1 MTGRLLLWS
10 AAALIAWITPVS
22 AQTVLGE
29 FKKWMAFAEK
39 EAKGKLCAAFAEPS
53 TSTYSQ
59 PIKGRDP
66 ALFFL
71 TRFPSKNVRT
81 EGSTALGYPVAA
93 NAKVVVQIDDAQT
106 FTMFAE
112 KDTAWLPDERDAAL
126 VDAMRKGDEMI
137 VRGTSRRGTV
147 TTDTYSLE
155 GVTAAVNA
163 ITKACP

>member
-1 MTGRLLLWS
+1 LS
-10 AAALIAWITPVS
+10 ASGS

-29 FKKWMAFAEK
+29 FKKWVAYAEK
-39 EAKGKLCAAFAEPS
+39 EAKGKLCAAVAEPS

-59 PIKGRDP
+59 SIKGRDS

-71 TRFPSKNVRT
+71 SRFPAKDVRT
-81 EGSTALGYPVAA
+81 EGSTVLGYPIAA
-93 NAKVVVQIDDAQT
+93 NTKILVQIDGTST

-112 KDTAWLPDERDAAL
+112 KDAAWLPDDRDAAL
-126 VDAMRKGDEMI
+126 VEAMRNGDEMI
-137 VRGTSRRGTV
+137 VRGTSRRGTI
-147 TTDTYSLE
+147 TTDTYSLD